1 MDTVGI
7 GVASKD
13 LSSVSINDSEIKN
26 ARYAGLAAYIK
37 KPVFGPATITA
48 ENVNISD
55 SLQLCV
61 VQVGSTIQLNGKTMP
76 QQDLDVDKLYAE
88 GILGN

>member
-7 GVASKD
+7 GLASKD
-13 LSSVSINDSEIKN
+13 LSTVSIKDSEIKN
-26 ARYAGLAAYIK
+26 ARFAGLAAYIK
-37 KPVFGPATITA
+37 KPVFGPANITA
-48 ENVNISD
+48 ENVTISD
-55 SLQLCV
+55 SLQICV
-61 VQVGSTIQLNGKTMP
+61 VQVGSTIQFNGKTMP